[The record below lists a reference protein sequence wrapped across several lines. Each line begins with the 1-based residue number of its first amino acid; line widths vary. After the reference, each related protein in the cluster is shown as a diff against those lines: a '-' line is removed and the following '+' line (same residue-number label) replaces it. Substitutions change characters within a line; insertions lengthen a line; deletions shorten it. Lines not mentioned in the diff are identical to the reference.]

1 MRHASSE
8 PAARPL
14 DERSAVETQAFSG
27 ARARCPRGRAEREP
41 CAHGDILV
49 GSFRVAR
56 EDRREKSSLAAI
68 RACKTVYEILR

>member
-14 DERSAVETQAFSG
+14 DERSAVETQ